1 MKNKPFVCSLLLA
14 IGGGALALLSA
25 VLLILQFLHGTA
37 TLSVVSLL
45 LTLCGGGFLTFFAL
59 RSLRL
64 LKSEQPAETLSK
76 KESALLLTQT
86 RQAQNGRL
94 SRMLSLL
101 ILTLA
106 AILFFWAYDAAREVE
121 GAPKSA
127 EVAGIFY
134 EKATVL
140 EVQKNQYQNLQ
151 DAEDQLTGK
160 QLLRIEMT
168 SGRDKGRQF
177 SNVENVFN
185 IYKGCVV
192 EEGDDITVAV
202 AYDENGSIYDL
213 DVQDYD
219 RTKPLLIVL
228 LLFVAITILV
238 GGKVG
243 AKSLLSL
250 TLSFVCMFAV
260 VIPLLIGGAPTLP
273 TILLMCAYVTVVDFV
288 ILDGVN
294 KKTLCAIL
302 GTVSGVV
309 FAALF
314 SELACALLR
323 LNGYKTYVTEPT
335 VEALVLLK
343 QQQPL
348 NKSLQIGD
356 LLAGGILIATLGAVN
371 DVAMSI
377 SSAMN
382 ELIAVNPDLSRRKL
396 FKSGMSIGRD
406 MVGTMTNTLIL
417 AFVGASLVVM
427 IFLVTN
433 DPTMQQLM
441 SSAYLSLEVIQ
452 GVASSVGVV
461 LAVPLSVFIGTLL
474 YGHKKSTK

>member
-1 MKNKPFVCSLLLA
+1 MKNKPFVYSLLLA
-14 IGGGALALLSA
+14 VGGGALALLSG
-25 VLLILQFLHGTA
+25 VLLILQLLHGSA
-37 TLSVVSLL
+37 TLSIVSLL
-45 LTLCGGGFLTFFAL
+45 LTFCGGGLLTFFAL

-64 LKSEQPAETLSK
+64 LKTEQPAESLSK
-76 KESALLLTQT
+76 KESALLLAQT
-86 RQAQNGRL
+86 RQTQNGRL
-94 SRMLSLL
+94 SRMLSLF
-101 ILTLA
+101 ILTVA
-106 AILFFWAYDAAREVE
+106 AILFFWAYDAAREVK

-127 EVAGIFY
+127 EVEGIFY

-140 EVQKNQYQNLQ
+140 EVQDNHYQNLQ
-151 DAEDQLTGK
+151 DVEDQLTGK
-160 QLLRIEMT
+160 QILRIEMT
-168 SGRDKGRQF
+168 SGRGKGQVF

-185 IYKGCVV
+185 IYKGCMV

-202 AYDENGSIYDL
+202 AYDEEGNIYDM

-219 RTKPLLIVL
+219 RSSPLLLVL
-228 LLFVAITILV
+228 LLFVAITVLV

-250 TLSFVCMFAV
+250 ILSIVCMFAV

-314 SELACALLR
+314 SELACGLLR
-323 LNGYKTYVTEPT
+323 LNGYKTYVSEPT

-377 SSAMN
+377 SSAMK
-382 ELIAVNPDLSRRKL
+382 ELITVNPDLKRREL

-433 DPTMQQLM
+433 SPTLQQLM

-461 LAVPLSVFIGTLL
+461 LAVPLSVLIGTLL
-474 YGHKKSTK
+474 YGHKKTTK

>member
-1 MKNKPFVCSLLLA
+1 MKNKPFVYSLLLA
-14 IGGGALALLSA
+14 VGGGALALLSA

-37 TLSVVSLL
+37 ALSIVSLL
-45 LTLCGGGFLTFFAL
+45 LTLIGGGLLTFFAL

-64 LKSEQPAETLSK
+64 LKTEQPAETLSK

-86 RQAQNGRL
+86 RQAQNHRL

-101 ILTLA
+101 ILTVA
-106 AILFFWAYDAAREVE
+106 AIVFFWAYDAAREVE
-121 GAPKSA
+121 GAPKST
-127 EVAGIFY
+127 VQAGIFY
-134 EKATVL
+134 EKAKVL
-140 EVQKNQYQNLQ
+140 EVLDNNYQNLQ
-151 DAEDQLTGK
+151 DVEDQLTGK
-160 QLLRIEMT
+160 QLLRVEMT
-168 SGRDKGRQF
+168 SGRCKGQQF
-177 SNVENVFN
+177 KDVENVFN
-185 IYKGCVV
+185 IYKGCMV
-192 EEGDDITVAV
+192 EEGDHITIAV
-202 AYDENGSIYDL
+202 AYNDQGNIYDM

-219 RTKPLLIVL
+219 RTNPLLIVL
-228 LLFVAITILV
+228 LLFVAITVLV

-250 TLSFVCMFAV
+250 TLSIVCMFAV

-273 TILLMCAYVTVVDFV
+273 TILLMCAYVTVLDFV

-294 KKTLCAIL
+294 KKTVCAIL
-302 GTVSGVV
+302 GTISGVV

-314 SELACALLR
+314 SELACGLLR
-323 LNGYKTYVTEPT
+323 LNGYKTYVSEPT

-348 NKSLQIGD
+348 NKSIQIGD

-382 ELIAVNPDLSRRKL
+382 ELITVNPDLTRRKL

-417 AFVGASLVVM
+417 AFVGSSLVMM

-433 DPTMQQLM
+433 APTLQQLM
-441 SSAYLSLEVIQ
+441 SSAYLSIEVVQ
-452 GVASSVGVV
+452 GVASSIGVV

-474 YGHKKSTK
+474 YGHKKTTK

>member
-1 MKNKPFVCSLLLA
+1 MKNKSLLYPLLLA
-14 IGGGALALLSA
+14 IGGGILSVLSA
-25 VLLILQFLHGTA
+25 VLLVLQFLGDSPL
-37 TLSVVSLL
+37 LSILSLL
-45 LTLCGGGFLTFFAL
+45 LTLAGGGLLLFFAL
-59 RSLRL
+59 RNLRSL
-64 LKSEQPAETLSK
+64 KAEHPVDVPEK
-76 KESALLLTQT
+76 KETSLLLEQA

-101 ILTLA
+101 ILTVA
-106 AILFFWAYDAAREVE
+106 AILFFWAYDSARTIKGAAQSTVQE
-121 GAPKSA
+121 G
-127 EVAGIFY
+127 IYY
-134 EKATVL
+134 ESATVL
-140 EVQKNQYQNLQ
+140 KVQKNSIQNLQ
-151 DAEDQLTGK
+151 DFEDQITGK
-160 QLLRIEMT
+160 QYLTIEMT
-168 SGRDKGRQF
+168 SGFEKGRQF
-177 SNVENVFN
+177 QDVENVFN
-185 IYKGCVV
+185 IYVGSMV
-192 EEGDDITVAV
+192 EEGDSITVAV
-202 AYDENGSIYDL
+202 SYDEEGKIFDM

-219 RTKPLLIVL
+219 RTGPLWIVL
-228 LLFVAITILV
+228 LLFVAITVLV

-250 TLSFVCMFAV
+250 ILTIVCMFAV

-273 TILLMCAYVTVVDFV
+273 TILLMCAYVTVVEFV

-314 SELACALLR
+314 SELACWLLR
-323 LNGYKTYVTEPT
+323 LNGYKTYVSEPT
-335 VEALVLLK
+335 VEALVLMK

-377 SSAMN
+377 SSAMK
-382 ELIAVNPDLSRRKL
+382 ELITVNPNLKRREL

-417 AFVGASLVVM
+417 AFVGSSLVMM
-427 IFLVTN
+427 IYLSSN
-433 DPTMQQLM
+433 APTLQQLM
-441 SSAYLSLEVIQ
+441 SSAYLSIEVVQ
-452 GVASSVGVV
+452 GVASSVGVI
-461 LAVPLSVFIGTLL
+461 LAVPLSVFIGMFL
-474 YGHKKSTK
+474 YGHKKTAK

>member
-1 MKNKPFVCSLLLA
+1 
-14 IGGGALALLSA
+14 
-25 VLLILQFLHGTA
+25 
-37 TLSVVSLL
+37 
-45 LTLCGGGFLTFFAL
+45 
-59 RSLRL
+59 
-64 LKSEQPAETLSK
+64 
-76 KESALLLTQT
+76 
-86 RQAQNGRL
+86 
-94 SRMLSLL
+94 
-101 ILTLA
+101 
-106 AILFFWAYDAAREVE
+106 
-121 GAPKSA
+121 
-127 EVAGIFY
+127 
-134 EKATVL
+134 
-140 EVQKNQYQNLQ
+140 
-151 DAEDQLTGK
+151 
-160 QLLRIEMT
+160 
-168 SGRDKGRQF
+168 
-177 SNVENVFN
+177 VENVFN

-348 NKSLQIGD
+348 NKALQIGD

-474 YGHKKSTK
+474 YGHKKPAK

>member
-1 MKNKPFVCSLLLA
+1 MKNKPFLCSLLLA
-14 IGGGALALLSA
+14 VSGGLLALLSA
-25 VLLILQFLHGTA
+25 VLLILQLISGA
-37 TLSVVSLL
+37 PTLSIVSLS
-45 LTLCGGGFLTFFAL
+45 LTLVGGGLLTFFAL

-64 LKSEQPAETLSK
+64 LKTEQPAESLSK
-76 KESALLLTQT
+76 KESALLLSQT
-86 RQAQNGRL
+86 RQAQNHRL

-101 ILTLA
+101 ILTIA
-106 AILFFWAYDAAREVE
+106 AILFFWAYDAAHEVE
-121 GAPKSA
+121 GAVKSTV
-127 EVAGIFY
+127 EAGIFY
-134 EKATVL
+134 EEAEVL
-140 EVQKNQYQNLQ
+140 EVQENRIQNLQ
-151 DAEDQLTGK
+151 DVEDQLTGK

-168 SGRDKGRQF
+168 SGRCEGQQF

-185 IYKGCVV
+185 IYKGCMV
-192 EEGDDITVAV
+192 EEGDRITIAV
-202 AYDENGSIYDL
+202 AYDEAGNIYDM

-219 RTKPLLIVL
+219 RSNPLLLVL
-228 LLFVAITILV
+228 LLFVAITVLV

-250 TLSFVCMFAV
+250 LLSIVCMFAV

-273 TILLMCAYVTVVDFV
+273 TILLMCAYVTVLDFV

-294 KKTLCAIL
+294 KKTICAIL
-302 GTVSGVV
+302 GTISGVV

-323 LNGYKTYVTEPT
+323 LNGYRTYVSEPT

-348 NKSLQIGD
+348 NKSIQIGD

-382 ELIAVNPDLSRRKL
+382 ELITVNPDLTRGKL

-417 AFVGASLVVM
+417 AFVGSSLVMM

-433 DPTMQQLM
+433 APTLQQLM
-441 SSAYLSLEVIQ
+441 SSAYLSIEVIQ

-474 YGHKKSTK
+474 YGHKKNTK